1 MSRRYKVV
9 KIKKDQRAFT
19 RTATKT
25 KKINVMPTNRRG
37 GVCL

>member
-1 MSRRYKVV
+1 MKRYRLV
-9 KIKKDQRAFT
+9 KAIKDQRAFT

-25 KKINVMPTNRRG
+25 KKINVKPINRRG